1 MSPTS
6 PSRSYE
12 VVVEDMLDDQW
23 AHWIGHDLTFVD
35 GQTVIGPIPD
45 ESALHAVLVKIRD
58 LGLRLVSVRR
68 IGPVG

>member
-1 MSPTS
+1 MSTI

-12 VVVEDMLDDQW
+12 IVVEDLLDDQW
-23 AHWIGHDLTFVD
+23 GHWIGGHGLTFVD

-58 LGLRLVSVRR
+58 LGLSLVSVRR
-68 IGPVG
+68 VDPAG